1 MHFHLPK
8 PLHGWR
14 EFAGEVGII
23 VIGVLIAL
31 SFEQLAVTIQNRAN
45 AHEAREAVR
54 AEVSEN
60 LWWIQDREDYEPC
73 IDGILSDLAIVLARA
88 RDGLPTPMITN
99 FDLPTHSKI
108 TSLRWEANSQAGRAS
123 LFPEDEQR
131 VLGNMYFT
139 TEEYRASQ
147 EEEATIWSKIG
158 FVVGLKHFT
167 VLDIHDLGVLLA
179 EARYRNFRAKLD
191 IKRANQWGERLRITA
206 ANPNPVEHYN
216 LSATPD
222 CPSITSAPPGS

>member
-1 MHFHLPK
+1 MHVHLPK

-14 EFAGEVGII
+14 ELAGEVGII
-23 VIGVLIAL
+23 VVGVLIAL
-31 SFEQLAVTIQNRAN
+31 SFEQLAVTMQNRSN
-45 AHEAREAVR
+45 AHQAREAVR

-60 LWWIQDREDYEPC
+60 LWWLQDREDYEPC
-73 IDGILSDLAIVLARA
+73 IDEMLGDLATVLTRA
-88 RDGLPTPMITN
+88 RNGEPTPVITN
-99 FDLPTHSKI
+99 VDLPTHSKI

-147 EEEATIWSKIG
+147 EQESTIWSKIG
-158 FVVGLKHFT
+158 FVEGLKHFT
-167 VLDIHDLGVLLA
+167 AIDIHDLGVLLA

-191 IKRANQWGERLRITA
+191 IKRAHQWGDRLHLTA
-206 ANPNPVEHYN
+206 ANPNPVEHFE
-216 LSATPD
+216 LSAAPD
-222 CPSITSAPPGS
+222 CPSITGAPLRS